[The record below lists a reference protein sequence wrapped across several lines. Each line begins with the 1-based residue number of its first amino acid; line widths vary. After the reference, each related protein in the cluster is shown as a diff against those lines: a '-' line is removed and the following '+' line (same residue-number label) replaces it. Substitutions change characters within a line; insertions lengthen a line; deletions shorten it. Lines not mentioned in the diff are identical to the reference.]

1 MAEYLFILFLQ
12 KKNKMKYI
20 YIVPALL
27 LSVLFTACNSNQ
39 TESNT
44 NWSKHYEDLYERAL
58 KMEDNQTAV
67 VALNGILMYDSSQVS
82 YKDSLIRM
90 YLKGG
95 LFNTGLPMGLAML
108 KDQPDNDGLRE
119 LIAEAQGMKGEWD
132 QSIINFSKLYKR
144 TKDVRYL
151 YKMAIAESNSGNQNA
166 LVKRLDQILADSSTA
181 RVEFPDAN
189 TGTQLVDIKA
199 AANLLRAQIY
209 FNANDLNT
217 GAAFLQKALIIS
229 PDFRTAQMLM
239 SELQQ
244 YKRAGKS
251 GAPSAGVGSS
261 QATTAEQK
269 KALEEARYQEYLKSQ
284 KR

>member
-1 MAEYLFILFLQ
+1 
-12 KKNKMKYI
+12 
-20 YIVPALL
+20 
-27 LSVLFTACNSNQ
+27 
-39 TESNT
+39 
-44 NWSKHYEDLYERAL
+44 
-58 KMEDNQTAV
+58 
-67 VALNGILMYDSSQVS
+67 
-82 YKDSLIRM
+82 
-90 YLKGG
+90 
-95 LFNTGLPMGLAML
+95 
-108 KDQPDNDGLRE
+108 
-119 LIAEAQGMKGEWD
+119 
-132 QSIINFSKLYKR
+132 
-144 TKDVRYL
+144 
-151 YKMAIAESNSGNQNA
+151 
-166 LVKRLDQILADSSTA
+166 
-181 RVEFPDAN
+181 
-189 TGTQLVDIKA
+189 
-199 AANLLRAQIY
+199 LLRAQIY

>member
-1 MAEYLFILFLQ
+1 
-12 KKNKMKYI
+12 MKYI